1 MEGLFKRVN
10 RTLNKEVS
18 WKVENN
24 VYPTE
29 NIPASKTV
37 FLKLCY
43 VTDGLA
49 SFRFHSGFPQPHS
62 SQNLG
67 IVFIVQ
73 AYRYKV
79 LDSGSLVQT
88 KRMILMNLL
97 HLQYVVYVT
106 FYGSCNH

>member
-1 MEGLFKRVN
+1 MEGHFKSVN

-18 WKVENN
+18 RKVEKS

-29 NIPASKTV
+29 NIPVSETV

-43 VTDGLA
+43 VTYELA
-49 SFRFHSGFPQPHS
+49 TFRFHSGFLQPHS

-67 IVFIVQ
+67 IVIIVET
-73 AYRYKV
+73 YRHKV
-79 LDSGSLVQT
+79 RGLGRLVQT

-97 HLQYVVYVT
+97 SL
-106 FYGSCNH
+106 